1 MSADAAPTPEEI
13 IVTCPVSRWRGTVW
27 RAHRRKFPALDP
39 TGARLYTGRFHR
51 ASDLFSEHDSWLA
64 LYLSLGSEIC
74 LGEILRNTPPELMFE
89 LNTYRITEV
98 RVQLSEIIDCREIAA
113 RGISL
118 DNLLND
124 HDYTMSQRLGA
135 AVLATGAEGLLV
147 PSATRLGDNLVVFP
161 TNLRPESVLE
171 VIASR
176 DPVLFVER
184 P

>member
-1 MSADAAPTPEEI
+1 
-13 IVTCPVSRWRGTVW
+13 
-27 RAHRRKFPALDP
+27 
-39 TGARLYTGRFHR
+39 
-51 ASDLFSEHDSWLA
+51 
-64 LYLSLGSEIC
+64 
-74 LGEILRNTPPELMFE
+74 MFE